1 MSGPEIP
8 DLPPDI
14 SALLRA
20 EREPLAVPEAD
31 RRRVAARLT
40 ATTGLAFTSGALAQ
54 GALVSPLVK
63 FISVAL
69 LVTGTAGVVVHRART
84 SKTTA
89 PAVTTPARRA
99 TAHASPPRVIA
110 PSPVSAPAAAPPIE
124 RPPAP
129 SPPPRVRPAPRG
141 DVADDTAL
149 EDERTQLV
157 DARQAL
163 ARGDASRAIEA
174 LDAHAR
180 RHPDGRLV
188 EEREALRVRALA
200 ASGDLDRA
208 RAARDRFHQR
218 FPASVLGDAVDRAV
232 PAPEN

>member
-1 MSGPEIP
+1 MSGPELP

-20 EREPLAVPEAD
+20 EREPAAVPESD

-40 ATTGLAFTSGALAQ
+40 ATTGLAFTTSALAH
-54 GALVSPLVK
+54 GTLASPLVK

-69 LVTGTAGVVVHRART
+69 LVTGAAGVVVHRART
-84 SKTTA
+84 SKHPT
-89 PAVTTPARRA
+89 PAVTTPSPRA
-99 TAHASPPRVIA
+99 TVSAT
-110 PSPVSAPAAAPPIE
+110 PSRPVVVAPVSAPAATPPVE

-129 SPPPRVRPAPRG
+129 TPAPRVRSAPRNE
-141 DVADDTAL
+141 ATDDTSL
-149 EDERTQLV
+149 EDERTQLL

-163 ARGDASRAIEA
+163 ARGEASHAIEA

-180 RHPDGRLV
+180 RHPDGRLI

-232 PAPEN
+232 PVPEN